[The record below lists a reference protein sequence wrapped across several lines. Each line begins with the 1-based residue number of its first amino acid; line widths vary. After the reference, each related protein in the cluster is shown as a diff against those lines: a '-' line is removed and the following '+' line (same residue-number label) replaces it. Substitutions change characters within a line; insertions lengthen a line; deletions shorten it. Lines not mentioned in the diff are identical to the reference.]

1 MRGIQVKVLH
11 TFDDR
16 IAAMLV
22 EAQKTGRCAASANP
36 RAGSGA
42 GYTHVLL
49 HAKYTSATK
58 GFLSDE

>member
-11 TFDDR
+11 TFDDP

-22 EAQKTGRCAASANP
+22 KAQKSGRCAGSANVRP
-36 RAGSGA
+36 SSGA

-49 HAKYTSATK
+49 HAKYT
-58 GFLSDE
+58 